1 VTLFWKRKQAI
12 RVLVATRNP
21 EVSRVLAAAAND
33 GGKRLRKRS
42 RVHVTEALSTQGA
55 YDALPGCDLA
65 VVDVADLV
73 VSPTFPVATLA
84 GALQQSELPVAGGD
98 AFAAEPQAWL
108 EQAIAATGL
117 LAALPPR
124 VVAFTGYS
132 GGVGKTTLSLNLA
145 RYVAG
150 RLRLPA
156 AIVELNFG
164 RSALAALTTAEL
176 PDFHEVLTQGAAPGT
191 WQGITVLP
199 MNYVSARLLLSRE
212 EEIDRLLEDMARRHV
227 LTIVDAAAAN
237 PFFPRF
243 HARAQMTLVVADP
256 RPDAVIN
263 AQALAG
269 ELVVDDDVK
278 DERRSEGGADI
289 VLNKM
294 NGLSDRLALGGL
306 EAAVRLPYVSRPDQD
321 RRLSEPLL
329 QVVYPGWR
337 AT

>member
-1 VTLFWKRKQAI
+1 LFWKRKQAI
-12 RVLVATRNP
+12 RVLVATHNS
-21 EVSRVLAAAAND
+21 EVSRVLSAAANG
-33 GGKRLRKRS
+33 GGKQLRKRS

-55 YDALPGCDLA
+55 YDALPGCDLV

-73 VSPTFPVATLA
+73 ASPTLPVETLE
-84 GALQQSELPVAGGD
+84 GALQQSGLPVAGGD
-98 AFAAEPQAWL
+98 AFAAEPQSWL

-124 VVAFTGYS
+124 LVVLTGYS

-156 AIVELNFG
+156 AIVELSFG
-164 RSALAALTTAEL
+164 RSALAALTAVDL
-176 PDFHEVLTQGAAPGT
+176 PDFHDVLTQGAAPGT

-212 EEIDRLLEDMARRHV
+212 EEIDRLLDDVARRHV

-237 PFFPRF
+237 PFFARF

-256 RPDAVIN
+256 RPDAAIN
-263 AQALAG
+263 AQALVG
-269 ELVVDDDVK
+269 ELDE
-278 DERRSEGGADI
+278 DERRSEGEAQI

-306 EAAVRLPYVSRPDQD
+306 EAAVRLPYVPRPDQD

-329 QVVYPGWR
+329 QLVYRGWR
-337 AT
+337 PT

>member
-12 RVLVATRNP
+12 RVLVATYNP
-21 EVSRVLAAAAND
+21 EVSRVLAAAANG
-33 GGKRLRKRS
+33 GGKHLRKRS

-55 YDALPGCDLA
+55 YDALPGCNLA

-73 VSPTFPVATLA
+73 VSPTLPVETLE
-84 GALQQSELPVAGGD
+84 GALQQSGLPVAEGD

-108 EQAIAATGL
+108 DQAIAATGL

-124 VVAFTGYS
+124 LVALTGYS

-145 RYVAG
+145 RYVVS

-164 RSALAALTTAEL
+164 RSALAALTAADL
-176 PDFHEVLTQGAAPGT
+176 PDFHDVLTQGAEPGT

-212 EEIDRLLEDMARRHV
+212 EEIDRLLDHIAGRHV
-227 LTIVDAAAAN
+227 LTIVDAGAAN
-237 PFFPRF
+237 PFFRYF

-263 AQALAG
+263 AQALVG
-269 ELVVDDDVK
+269 ELAEED
-278 DERRSEGGADI
+278 RRSEGEAHI

-294 NGLSDRLALGGL
+294 NGLSDKLALGGL

-329 QVVYPGWR
+329 QLVYPGWR
-337 AT
+337 AQ